1 MHIIVF
7 VEHFMFS
14 DTLQNDVCPSQKFL
28 HVMEEGGII
37 FIYQKGEL
45 RAEVM

>member
-1 MHIIVF
+1 
-7 VEHFMFS
+7 MFS